1 LCLNISLC
9 QHTSRV
15 PQPSSLQAFK
25 PSRVLPQSKSASIS
39 LSKALFQAH
48 SPRLAKMSASRVLFV
63 PRAVLLKTP
72 SLRGCR
78 GIVEVAVDAIKPL
91 PVQPPKSNFWAGI
104 RAEAE
109 KLGHICEDY
118 EMDSDGDSPLEWCPA
133 CKHVETWRSR
143 DAWGKALLA
152 GVNLNPLERSA
163 PQSGGCDFKQR
174 EEARFQRWASTLKPL
189 DLFTLRAGGI
199 GAKLLVKEGFYGV
212 QMSWCDKM
220 IAQDPDFLTRRMPE
234 VVRPVF
240 VAPLPRREEPV
251 RIALPRTAPAV
262 AIREFVSRDA
272 RPAAEKEAEYA
283 DWIANSKRPLWTNQ
297 GPQPYRAISESNR
310 SSLLVTGFGP
320 EVSLAEIREIAAGF
334 APVRDVFRP
343 ARAQH
348 MVFVGYVGASAASDA
363 KSFFRANPI
372 SLGGRPLVFDVSVKK

>member
-1 LCLNISLC
+1 
-9 QHTSRV
+9 
-15 PQPSSLQAFK
+15 
-25 PSRVLPQSKSASIS
+25 
-39 LSKALFQAH
+39 
-48 SPRLAKMSASRVLFV
+48 MSATRVLFV

-78 GIVEVAVDAIKPL
+78 GIVEIAVDAIKPL

-104 RAEAE
+104 RADAE

-118 EMDSDGDSPLEWCPA
+118 EMNSDGDSPLEWCPA
-133 CKHVETWRSR
+133 CKHVQTWRSR

-152 GVNLNPLERSA
+152 GVNPNPLERSA
-163 PQSGGCDFKQR
+163 PQSGGCDFQQR
-174 EEARFQRWASTLKPL
+174 EEARFQRWVSTLKPL

-234 VVRPVF
+234 VARPVI
-240 VAPLPRREEPV
+240 VAPPQQREAPV
-251 RIALPRTAPAV
+251 RVSRAPV
-262 AIREFVSRDA
+262 AAAAPVREFVSRDQ
-272 RPAAEKEAEYA
+272 RPAAAKEAEF
-283 DWIANSKRPLWTNQ
+283 ANWLAITQGRPIWTSQ
-297 GPQPYRAISESNR
+297 GAQPYRPVAEANR
-310 SSLLVTGFGP
+310 SSMLVTGFGP
-320 EVSLAEIREIAAGF
+320 EVSLADIREIASAF

-363 KSFFRANPI
+363 RAHFRANPI
-372 SLGGRPLVFDVSVKK
+372 SLNGRPLVFDVSRR